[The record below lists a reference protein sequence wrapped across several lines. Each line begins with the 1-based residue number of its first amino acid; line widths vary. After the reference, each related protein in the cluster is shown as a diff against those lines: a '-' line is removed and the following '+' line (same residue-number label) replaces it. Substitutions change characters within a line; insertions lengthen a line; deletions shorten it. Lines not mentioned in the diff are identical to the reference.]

1 MSHSDEDNYDVY
13 SAIYSGNY
21 EHYYQLILEAA
32 SKLFKARILQEYDL
46 LYKLD
51 FCDLFDV
58 LPKLAP
64 IYNLLI
70 DIYKDKN
77 NVNALEQAYKNGLE
91 SATEEA
97 VRSLKTSLPIP
108 DSKLDSLTSL
118 ASDLLGI
125 TKTSWMDKVE
135 EMLSYESPL
144 EYLEKK
150 LGAKVTQKE
159 GTLLNFS
166 VKLPKT
172 ANNSDDNN
180 SDDLPF

>member
-32 SKLFKARILQEYDL
+32 GKLLHAWILREYDL

-58 LPKLAP
+58 QLKLAP

-70 DIYKDKN
+70 DKN
-77 NVNALEQAYKNGLE
+77 KVNALEQAYKNGLE
-91 SATEEA
+91 AAKEEA

-108 DSKLDSLTSL
+108 DSKLDRL
-118 ASDLLGI
+118 ASLVSDLR
-125 TKTSWMDKVE
+125 
-135 EMLSYESPL
+135 Y
-144 EYLEKK
+144 
-150 LGAKVTQKE
+150 
-159 GTLLNFS
+159 
-166 VKLPKT
+166 
-172 ANNSDDNN
+172 NNRDD
-180 SDDLPF
+180 DDLPF